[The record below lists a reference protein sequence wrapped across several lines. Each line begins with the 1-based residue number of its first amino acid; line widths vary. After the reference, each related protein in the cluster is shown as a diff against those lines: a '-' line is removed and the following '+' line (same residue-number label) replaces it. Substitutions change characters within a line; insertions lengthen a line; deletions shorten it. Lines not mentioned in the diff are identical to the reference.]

1 MCGVSTQTLSKW
13 ITEEELRDTQT
24 PCEFPVRHK
33 CVKHTHVAARIN
45 LVRNSVISLNNRSIS
60 QSPTG
65 NRGQHVNNI
74 YPEL

>member
-1 MCGVSTQTLSKW
+1 MCAVSRQTLSKW
-13 ITEEELRDTQT
+13 IRKEELRDTQT

-33 CVKHTHVAARIN
+33 CVKHTRVAARIN
-45 LVRNSVISLNNRSIS
+45 LVRDSVISLNNKSIS

-74 YPEL
+74 YREL